1 MLNQLFS
8 KLSNHYL
15 YSRLK
20 SNAKNE
26 LYGNLNHLFYAL
38 SQKKAITSLKQV
50 IILLIH
56 IIFIPTSIYTSY
68 QLITPYY

>member
-38 SQKKAITSLKQV
+38 SQKKAIASLKQV
-50 IILLIH
+50 IILLIR
-56 IIFIPTSIYTSY
+56 IIFIPTNIYTSDELTIHY
-68 QLITPYY
+68 H

>member
-38 SQKKAITSLKQV
+38 SQKKAIASLKQV
-50 IILLIH
+50 IILLISV
-56 IIFIPTSIYTSY
+56 IFTPTNIYTSY
-68 QLITPYY
+68 QLIAPYY